1 MSLTSSAPA
10 FMASLMTTAE
20 LVSTE
25 IQTSKL
31 LRIASISGITRAN
44 SSSTDTS
51 TAPGRVDSPPISII
65 RAPSSMSVL
74 TRPSTLSTSI
84 TKWLSFAD
92 ANSEP
97 SEKES
102 GVALIIPM
110 QTGEDRSICLS
121 PAKRENVTKNLRL
134 LQN

>member
-10 FMASLMTTAE
+10 FIASLMTTAE

-31 LRIASISGITRAN
+31 FRIASISGITRAN

-65 RAPSSMSVL
+65 RAPSSMRVL

-84 TKWLSFAD
+84 TKWLTFAD